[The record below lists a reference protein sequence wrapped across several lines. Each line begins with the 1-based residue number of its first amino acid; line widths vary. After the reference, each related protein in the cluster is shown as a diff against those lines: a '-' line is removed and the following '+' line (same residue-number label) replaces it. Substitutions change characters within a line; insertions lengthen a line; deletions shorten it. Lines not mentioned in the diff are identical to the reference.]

1 MDHSLLKN
9 CLNHD
14 FFEQNKSKLRASLFE
29 DNLKELYETIIASHE
44 KFSQDITPL
53 ELFAFWKSTNPT
65 STTAWT
71 AEIEDTINAT
81 ANAEDIKPEI
91 AKDVIENLWRQHVGL
106 DIANLGIRMSEGTIE
121 AMDELNMLLD
131 RVAEGYLP
139 DDFGEPT
146 TDDIYELLA
155 VTSDENRWQFNIE
168 TLSRNVY
175 GIGSGEFAVVFACPE
190 TGKSAFIVSLCAA
203 PGGFCQQG
211 AKVLY
216 LGNEESTKRTKLR
229 AIQSYTGLTRPEIEF
244 DPVAAVARYSGIKDN
259 LVMKD
264 VQEWDI
270 QKMESYIAKVNPD
283 IVIVDQADKLAVAGN
298 FNAGHERLRE
308 LYRRLRETAKKHDCA
323 LIGVSQA
330 SAEAENRTRLT
341 MTMMEGSRVGKAA
354 EADLIIG
361 IGKLNSGEEDG
372 PDNSRFLTVMKNK
385 LSGYHGTIP
394 CMMEPEVSRYV
405 V

>member
-1 MDHSLLKN
+1 MDKSLLKN
-9 CLNHD
+9 CLKYD
-14 FFEQNKSKLRASLFE
+14 FYEQNKTKLRASLFE
-29 DNLKELYETIIASHE
+29 DTLKEVYETIISSHE
-44 KFSQDITPL
+44 KFAQDITPL
-53 ELFAFWKSTNPT
+53 ELFSFWKANNPT
-65 STTAWT
+65 STKSWADDV
-71 AEIEDTINAT
+71 EDTINAT
-81 ANAEDIKPEI
+81 SNAEDIHPDI
-91 AKDVIENLWRQHVGL
+91 ATDVIENLWRQNVGL
-106 DIANLGIRMSEGTIE
+106 DVANLGIKMSEGE
-121 AMDELNMLLD
+121 VSAMDDLNRLLD
-131 RVAEGYLP
+131 RVSEGYLP

-155 VTSDENRWQFNIE
+155 VTSDDNRWKFNIE

-175 GIGSGEFAVVFACPE
+175 GIGAGEFAVVFACPE

-203 PGGFCQQG
+203 PNGFCEQG

-229 AIQSYTGLTRPEIEF
+229 AIQSYTGLNREEIEF
-244 DPVAAVARYSGIKDN
+244 DPVAALSRYSGIKDR
-259 LVMKD
+259 LIMKD
-264 VQEWDI
+264 IQEWDV
-270 QKMESYIAKVNPD
+270 QKMEAYINKMKPD
-283 IVIVDQADKLAVAGN
+283 LVILDQADKLAVAGQ

-308 LYRRLRETAKKHDCA
+308 LYRRLRETAKKYDCA
-323 LIGVSQA
+323 VIGVSQA

-385 LSGYHGTIP
+385 LSGFHGTIM
-394 CMMEPEVSRYV
+394 CNIEPEISRYV

>member
-1 MDHSLLKN
+1 MHQSLLKN
-9 CLNHD
+9 CLKYD
-14 FFEQNKSKLRASLFE
+14 FYEDNKAKLRASLFE
-29 DNLKELYETIIASHE
+29 DSLKEVYDTIIASHE
-44 KFSQDITPL
+44 KFAQDITPL

-65 STTAWT
+65 STKSWAD
-71 AEIEDTINAT
+71 EVQDTISAT
-81 ANAEDIKPEI
+81 HTAEDIHPDI
-91 AKDVIENLWRQHVGL
+91 AKDVIENLWRQNVGL
-106 DIANLGIRMSEGTIE
+106 DIANLGLKMSEGTVG
-121 AMDELNMLLD
+121 AMDELNLLLG
-131 RVAEGYLP
+131 RVSEGYLP

-155 VTSDENRWQFNIE
+155 VTSDDNRWKFNIE
-168 TLSRNVY
+168 TLSRSVY
-175 GIGSGEFAVVFACPE
+175 GIGGGEFAVVFACPE
-190 TGKSAFIVSLCAA
+190 TGKSAFIISLCAA

-259 LVMKD
+259 LIMKD
-264 VQEWDI
+264 IQEWDV
-270 QKMESYIAKVNPD
+270 QKMESYINKVKPD
-283 IVIVDQADKLAVAGN
+283 LVIIDQADKVAVAGN
-298 FNAGHERLRE
+298 FNSGHERLRE
-308 LYRRLRETAKKHDCA
+308 LYRRLRETAKKYDCA
-323 LIGVSQA
+323 VIGVSQA

-385 LSGYHGTIP
+385 LSGFHGTIP
-394 CMMEPEVSRYV
+394 CMIEPEVSRYV

>member
-1 MDHSLLKN
+1 
-9 CLNHD
+9 
-14 FFEQNKSKLRASLFE
+14 
-29 DNLKELYETIIASHE
+29 
-44 KFSQDITPL
+44 
-53 ELFAFWKSTNPT
+53 
-65 STTAWT
+65 
-71 AEIEDTINAT
+71 
-81 ANAEDIKPEI
+81 
-91 AKDVIENLWRQHVGL
+91 
-106 DIANLGIRMSEGTIE
+106 
-121 AMDELNMLLD
+121 
-131 RVAEGYLP
+131 
-139 DDFGEPT
+139 
-146 TDDIYELLA
+146 
-155 VTSDENRWQFNIE
+155 
-168 TLSRNVY
+168 
-175 GIGSGEFAVVFACPE
+175 
-190 TGKSAFIVSLCAA
+190 
-203 PGGFCQQG
+203 
-211 AKVLY
+211 